1 MTIIEAAI
9 SGVVQGL
16 TEFLPVSSSG
26 HLVLLS
32 KFFGENEN
40 ALLFDVALHAG
51 TLAALVIYFW
61 KDILRLA
68 KAFFVQSALTKP
80 ARLIAVATIPAIIA
94 GTLLQ
99 GFAEDT
105 FRSAVLVAV
114 NMMLMGG
121 MMLWAERLATQQ
133 TSKLEKVTTKQAL
146 VMGFAQALAVIPG
159 VSRSGSTI
167 TAGLFVGLD
176 RVTATRF
183 SFLLGIP
190 IISGALLKV
199 LLDGGLESIGTQAG
213 VFLIGIFAAF
223 LSGLFA
229 IKFMLSYLSK
239 HSLAVFAYYRIAL
252 GIVVLLVVLL

>member
-146 VMGFAQALAVIPG
+146 VMGFGQALAVIPG